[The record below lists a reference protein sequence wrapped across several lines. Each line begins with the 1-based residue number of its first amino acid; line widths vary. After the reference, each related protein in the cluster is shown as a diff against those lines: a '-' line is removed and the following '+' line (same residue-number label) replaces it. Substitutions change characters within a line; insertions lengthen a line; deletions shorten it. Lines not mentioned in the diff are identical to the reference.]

1 MVVAR
6 NVTNSVPE
14 SEIIC
19 DGEVIDKKGTETIFL
34 LYRENCSKDYARALH
49 KINAP
54 CTIIMTLRKLK
65 TVLPSRKPPV
75 EKMRKNALVYH
86 LMLLCSTSYVG
97 ETSRHLKSRVREH
110 IQKADPM

>member
-14 SEIIC
+14 SKIIC

-34 LYRENCSKDYARALH
+34 LYRGNCSKDYARALH

-65 TVLPSRKPPV
+65 TVLSSRKPPV
-75 EKMRKNALVYH
+75 EKMLKTRLFIISRCSALRA
-86 LMLLCSTSYVG
+86 MLVKPAEISSLASGSTS
-97 ETSRHLKSRVREH
+97 RE
-110 IQKADPM
+110 QVQ